1 MTIASMTGF
10 AREAGVSGPFRW
22 AWEIRSVNGRGLDIR
37 LRTPTGYEV
46 FGEEARQLLGKAVTR
61 GTCHLNLS
69 ITRAEAAAQ
78 IRINEAALA
87 AVIEILNRVKLP
99 DGIRPASLDG
109 LLNLRGIVDVG
120 AEDESPELQKALAV
134 DLRGGLERAVAGLV
148 SVRAEEGLAL
158 AAVLDEQLARI
169 TTAVAAAEANPAR
182 RPEAIRAR
190 LTEQVALLLEASQA
204 LDSQRLHQEAALLA
218 ARADI
223 REELDRLTTHV
234 AAARAL
240 LAEGGACGRRLDFL
254 AQELAREANTLCA
267 KANDVSLTAIG
278 LDLKATIDQFR
289 EQVQNVE

>member
-22 AWEIRSVNGRGLDIR
+22 AWEMRSVNGRGLDIR

-61 GTCHLNLS
+61 GTCHVNLS
-69 ITRAEAAAQ
+69 VTRAEAAAQ

-87 AVIEILNRVKLP
+87 TVLESLSRLKLP
-99 DGIRPASLDG
+99 DGIGPVSLDG
-109 LLNLRGIVDVG
+109 LLNLRGIVDLG
-120 AEDESPELQKALAV
+120 AEEETPELQKALAV
-134 DLRGGLERAVAGLV
+134 DLRAGLERAVAGLIA
-148 SVRAEEGLAL
+148 VRAEEGLAL
-158 AAVLDEQLARI
+158 AAVLDEQLGRI
-169 TTAVAAAEANPAR
+169 GTAVAAAEANPAR

-190 LTEQVALLLEASQA
+190 LAEQVAHLLDAAQG
-204 LDSQRLHQEAALLA
+204 LDPQRLHQEAALLA

>member
-22 AWEIRSVNGRGLDIR
+22 AWEMRSVNGRGLDIR

-61 GTCHLNLS
+61 GTCHVNLS
-69 ITRAEAAAQ
+69 VTRAEAAAQ
-78 IRINEAALA
+78 IRINETALA
-87 AVIEILNRVKLP
+87 TVLESLSRLKLP
-99 DGIRPASLDG
+99 DGIRPVSLDG
-109 LLNLRGIVDVG
+109 LLNLRGIVDLG
-120 AEDESPELQKALAV
+120 AEEETPELQKALAV
-134 DLRGGLERAVAGLV
+134 DLRAGLERAVAGLIA
-148 SVRAEEGLAL
+148 VRAEEGLAL
-158 AAVLDEQLARI
+158 AAVLDEQLGRI
-169 TTAVAAAEANPAR
+169 GTAVAAAEANPAR

-190 LTEQVALLLEASQA
+190 LAEQVAHLLDAAQG
-204 LDSQRLHQEAALLA
+204 LDPQRLHQEAALLS